1 MSRLLSSR
9 AFTAAGAL
17 LDWFYPPHCYHCGL
31 PLARFRNRM
40 LCPECVR
47 HLEKG
52 RLIGPLCVVC
62 GLPLP
67 GSDGT
72 EECLSCRALH
82 PPFFRA
88 RAFFPYSGPA
98 ASIVRSY
105 KYHGNYFLG
114 PRLMRWVLERHGVPP
129 GVEGYDVL
137 VPVPLHPRRHRERGY
152 NQSTL
157 LARVLA
163 RHSGR
168 PLLPRALRRT
178 RHTDQQALLP
188 RPERRENV
196 RGAFSPGPQEVA
208 GKDLLLIDDVMTTG
222 ATAGEC
228 AAVLRRAGANNVS
241 VLTLVS
247 AGR

>member
-1 MSRLLSSR
+1 
-9 AFTAAGAL
+9 
-17 LDWFYPPHCYHCGL
+17 
-31 PLARFRNRM
+31 M
-40 LCPECVR
+40 LCAGC
-47 HLEKG
+47 LE
-52 RLIGPLCVVC
+52 RLESERLTGPLCVVC
-62 GLPLP
+62 GLSLP

-82 PPFFRA
+82 PPFYRA

-114 PRLMRWVLERHGVPP
+114 PRLLRWVLERHGIPP
-129 GVEGYDVL
+129 GLGNHECL

-152 NQSTL
+152 NQATL

-163 RHSGR
+163 RHAGQ
-168 PLLPRALRRT
+168 PLLTRALRRI

-196 RGAFSPGPQEVA
+196 RGAFNPGPQKVD
-208 GKDLLLIDDVMTTG
+208 GKHLLLIDDVMTTG

-228 AAVLRRAGANNVS
+228 AAVLKRAGAKKVS